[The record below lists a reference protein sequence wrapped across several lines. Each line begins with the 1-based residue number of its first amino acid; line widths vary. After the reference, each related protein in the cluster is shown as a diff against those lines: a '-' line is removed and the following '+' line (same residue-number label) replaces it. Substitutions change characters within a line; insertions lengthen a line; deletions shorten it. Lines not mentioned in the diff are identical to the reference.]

1 MNVKGINIMNRL
13 SGKTA
18 FITGASSGFGYA
30 CAIRLADLGVNL
42 ILSGRRAQRL
52 DELKNRLISENI
64 KIETHVFDVRSR
76 NEVTTKV
83 ENILLNNDIDI
94 LVNSAGLA
102 LDSSKFDECDFN
114 DWEEMIDANIKGLLY
129 VSKPVI
135 AHMRK
140 RNAGHIINLGSIA
153 GEITYP
159 NGNVYCATKAAVKS
173 ISEAMNID
181 LAGTDIRVSN
191 IEPGAALTE
200 FSSVRFKGNKDKV
213 NAIYEGFTPLYAEDI
228 ADLIV
233 YILNAPPHVNIQQT
247 VIMPTAQR
255 NPFVLSR
262 KK

>member
-1 MNVKGINIMNRL
+1 MNRL
-13 SGKTA
+13 NGKTA
-18 FITGASSGFGYA
+18 FITGASSGFGYE
-30 CAIRLADLGVNL
+30 CALRLADLGVNL
-42 ILSGRRAQRL
+42 ILSGRRFSRL
-52 DELKNRLISENI
+52 DELKNRLISKSI
-64 KIETHVFDVRSR
+64 KTEIYVFDVRNSE
-76 NEVTTKV
+76 EVREKIKT
-83 ENILLNNDIDI
+83 ILLNNNVDI
-94 LVNSAGLA
+94 LINSAGLA
-102 LDSSKFDECDFN
+102 LGANKIDECNLD

-129 VSKPVI
+129 VSKPII

-140 RNAGHIINLGSIA
+140 RNSGHVINLGSVA

-181 LAGTDIRVSN
+181 LVCTDIRVSN

-200 FSSVRFKGNKDKV
+200 FSNVRFKGDNEKI
-213 NAIYEGFTPLYAEDI
+213 NAVYEGFTPLYAEDI

-255 NPFVLSR
+255 NPFVLAR

>member
-1 MNVKGINIMNRL
+1 MNRL
-13 SGKTA
+13 NGKTA
-18 FITGASSGFGYA
+18 FITGASSGFGYE
-30 CAIRLADLGVNL
+30 CALRLADLGVNL
-42 ILSGRRAQRL
+42 ILSSRRSSRL
-52 DELKNRLISENI
+52 DELKNRLISKNI
-64 KIETHVFDVRSR
+64 KIEIYVFDVRNSE
-76 NEVTTKV
+76 EVREKIKT
-83 ENILLNNDIDI
+83 ILLNNNVDI
-94 LVNSAGLA
+94 LINSAGLA
-102 LDSSKFDECDFN
+102 LGANKIDECDLD

-129 VSKPVI
+129 VSKPII

-140 RNAGHIINLGSIA
+140 RNSGHVINLGSVA

-181 LAGTDIRVSN
+181 LVGTDIRVSN

-200 FSSVRFKGNKDKV
+200 FSNVRFKGDNEKI
-213 NAIYEGFTPLYAEDI
+213 NAIYEGFTPLYAQDI

-255 NPFVLSR
+255 NPFVLAR